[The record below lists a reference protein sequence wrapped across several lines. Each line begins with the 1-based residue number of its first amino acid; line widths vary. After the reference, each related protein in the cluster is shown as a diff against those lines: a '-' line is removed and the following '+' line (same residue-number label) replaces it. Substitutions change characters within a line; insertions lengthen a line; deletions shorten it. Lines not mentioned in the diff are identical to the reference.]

1 MDPQDDE
8 LSVLIRT
15 QATRHHADDQLRAR
29 IRTQLLLATAAQPA
43 ASPLKPQ
50 RLAGA
55 RLSLGLDLGGWRKLT
70 VGFLLGVAL
79 TWWLSPHL
87 ASLNGPSSLE
97 EALVADHVHS
107 LRVGPLFQVESS
119 DRHTVKPWFQG
130 KLDYAPPVLNLAE
143 ADFPLVGGRVE
154 YIDQNPVAALVYRHR
169 GHVINLFVWP
179 SERTTARQ
187 SSQIRGFNI
196 SHWSTAQMQFWAVSD
211 MDAIELMR
219 FTQALQTRL

>member
-8 LSVLIRT
+8 LSALIRT

-29 IRTQLLLATAAQPA
+29 IRTQLLLASAAQPA

-50 RLAGA
+50 RPAGSL
-55 RLSLGLDLGGWRKLT
+55 LSLDLGGWRRLAA
-70 VGFLLGVAL
+70 GFLLGVAL

-87 ASLNGPSSLE
+87 ASLNRPGGLE

-130 KLDYAPPVLNLAE
+130 KLDYAPPVLDLAE

-154 YIDQNPVAALVYRHR
+154 HIDQNAVAALVYRHR

-179 SERTTARQ
+179 SERTAALQ